1 MIKNLLTMIKLK
13 ENFKKY
19 LLLAI
24 GIIIFFSCKENKE
37 IILEYYDS
45 GQIEQKYELR
55 NGSRHGKIESFF
67 LNGNFKMKGHYKY
80 GKEDGLWLH
89 FHPNGDLSDSSLY
102 NMGKIVF
109 IYSFDTNKHI
119 TMKNGNGYRISID
132 EISGN
137 IEKLYY
143 NNYVP
148 DGIYQEWY
156 PNGSLYCS
164 GFYRDGKPTGI
175 WKYFD
180 NEGVIINEVLHE
192 K

>member
-1 MIKNLLTMIKLK
+1 MIKNTYTMVKLIKH
-13 ENFKKY
+13 FKKY
-19 LLLAI
+19 VLLTI

-37 IILEYYDS
+37 TILEYYES

-55 NGSRHGKIESFF
+55 NGFQHGKIVSFF
-67 LNGNFKMKGHYKY
+67 LNGNLKMKGFYKN

-89 FHPNGDLSDSSLY
+89 FHPDGDLSDSSFFKS
-102 NMGKIVF
+102 GKI
-109 IYSFDTNKHI
+109 IYNYSFDTNKFV

-148 DGIYQEWY
+148 DSIYQEWY
-156 PNGSLYCS
+156 PNGSLYCI
-164 GFYRDGKPTGI
+164 GNYRDGKPFGI

-180 NEGVIINEVLHE
+180 KEGNIINEILHE